1 MPPARG
7 VSFPHPEH
15 APVVP
20 AVNPGI
26 GLIKIN
32 MRSDLV
38 FSGEDFTFGADLA
51 GWGGAGGLPTG

>member
-1 MPPARG
+1 
-7 VSFPHPEH
+7 
-15 APVVP
+15 VVP

-38 FSGEDFTFGADLA
+38 FSGGRNRVRTCDFSLVRRVFAVARRSPLELDKASSCDDSG
-51 GWGGAGGLPTG
+51 